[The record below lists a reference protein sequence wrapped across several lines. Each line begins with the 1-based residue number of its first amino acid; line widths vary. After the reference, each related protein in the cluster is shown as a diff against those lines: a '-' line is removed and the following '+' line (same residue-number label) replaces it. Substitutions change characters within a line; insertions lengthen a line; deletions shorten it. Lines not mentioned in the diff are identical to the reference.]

1 MGGSVIFTQW
11 AEGAVRVRGR
21 RVRFVEVGR
30 VRRLVGGS
38 RLRLRAREETGR
50 RWRVENS
57 RMVGRCMLGFELIG
71 SGAEDLSV
79 FRASSLYVYE
89 DGVQNRARTRTMG
102 VGQER
107 ELVLQVGGY
116 VEWRFGRQ
124 IRPYAS
130 KHEHRYMNLLP
141 PNTAHSRMDPVSH
154 PLVS

>member
-71 SGAEDLSV
+71 E
-79 FRASSLYVYE
+79 E
-89 DGVQNRARTRTMG
+89 ARTCQSFEHPAYTFMKTLNKT
-102 VGQER
+102 ER
-107 ELVLQVGGY
+107 ELDRWESVKSANWFY
-116 VEWRFGRQ
+116 KS
-124 IRPYAS
+124 AA
-130 KHEHRYMNLLP
+130 
-141 PNTAHSRMDPVSH
+141 T
-154 PLVS
+154 